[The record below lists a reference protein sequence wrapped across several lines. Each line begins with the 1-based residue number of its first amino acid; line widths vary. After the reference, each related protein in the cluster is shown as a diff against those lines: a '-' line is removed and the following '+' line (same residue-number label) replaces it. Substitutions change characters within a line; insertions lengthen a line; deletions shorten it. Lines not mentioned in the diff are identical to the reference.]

1 MNHSGRIT
9 WRSPSNIALVKYWGK
24 RPGQLPAN
32 PSLSMTLERA
42 HTITSLAFAP
52 FESAKPGSI
61 QLDFWFDGEKNEK
74 FKEKIHKYLLSR
86 LDDYPILSGYALEIH
101 SSNTFPHSTG
111 IASSASGMSA
121 FCLCLSGFLVT
132 VGKLRSDPHGFYR
145 EASRLSRLASG
156 SACRS
161 VYGGFTVWGEHE
173 LVNGSSDEYA
183 VPLETRLHHTFRD
196 IRDAILVVSSREKSV
211 TSRAGHSLMD
221 NHPFAMQRY
230 QMARQNLTG
239 LLESMKD
246 GDMEK
251 FADITEMEAMVLHGL
266 MMSSSPSYFLFEPNT
281 VNIVKAVRQYR
292 KDSGIPV
299 CFTLDAG
306 PNVHLL
312 YPGQKEEKV
321 KDWIQN
327 ELLAYCQDGV
337 WIDDR
342 MGKGPEELK
351 DEK

>member
-1 MNHSGRIT
+1 
-9 WRSPSNIALVKYWGK
+9 
-24 RPGQLPAN
+24 
-32 PSLSMTLERA
+32 
-42 HTITSLAFAP
+42 
-52 FESAKPGSI
+52 
-61 QLDFWFDGEKNEK
+61 
-74 FKEKIHKYLLSR
+74 
-86 LDDYPILSGYALEIH
+86 
-101 SSNTFPHSTG
+101 
-111 IASSASGMSA
+111 
-121 FCLCLSGFLVT
+121 
-132 VGKLRSDPHGFYR
+132 
-145 EASRLSRLASG
+145 
-156 SACRS
+156 
-161 VYGGFTVWGEHE
+161 
-173 LVNGSSDEYA
+173 
-183 VPLETRLHHTFRD
+183 
-196 IRDAILVVSSREKSV
+196 
-211 TSRAGHSLMD
+211 
-221 NHPFAMQRY
+221 MQRY